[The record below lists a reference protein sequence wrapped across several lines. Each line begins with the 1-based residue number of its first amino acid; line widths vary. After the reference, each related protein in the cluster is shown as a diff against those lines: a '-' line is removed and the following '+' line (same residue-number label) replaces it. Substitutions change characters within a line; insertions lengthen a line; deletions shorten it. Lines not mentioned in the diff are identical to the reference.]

1 MWSTHERL
9 YMLKS
14 LANHIYAIRI
24 ITCKANDSQ
33 PVDEDVDDFFN
44 VVAKLSMSNPEP
56 C

>member
-1 MWSTHERL
+1 MS
-9 YMLKS
+9 KS

-24 ITCKANDSQ
+24 ITSKANDSQ

-44 VVAKLSMSNPEP
+44 MVAKFSISNLEP